1 MMKIKIILSLLFLS
15 FFLFSAD
22 LKQYNITLSTQ
33 SISLFLFLNL
43 LILSI
48 VVFVLK
54 KGFEKKMELRK
65 NEFDAILNDIP
76 DLLWIKNKNG
86 KYLECNKRFEQFFGA
101 KKEEI
106 IGKTD
111 FDFVDEDLAKFF
123 TEHDK
128 NAMES
133 DTPLSNF
140 EKVTFKSDGHEE
152 YLKTTK
158 TKILNDESKIIGV
171 LGIGRDFTAEK
182 KLEEEIIFEKQ
193 KYKYLLENSS
203 DAIFIVDLEGNLVEY
218 SKLFKKVLGYED
230 EELLN
235 FKVTDFEAIHKEEV
249 VLENINKTSFEPVNF
264 ESKYKR
270 KDGKLFDVFVSIVRI
285 KIFDEELVYCSMRDI
300 SIQKEYEKRLVQ
312 QKEEFETIFNYSR
325 DAILVVDKN
334 LDIFNFNKEFLNI
347 FDCEEKNL
355 FEINFL
361 NLLVEDYKENLLNAM
376 NIVLE
381 KGVIENQ
388 EANCISLNKKLIPIN
403 YSISLLPNKQRFLIF
418 IRDTTSLKI
427 AEQQT
432 KLASMGEMIGNIAH
446 QWRQP
451 LSAITTNV
459 SGLSLKVDM
468 EIPVSSEEIL
478 HCSEEV
484 MKQANYLSTTID
496 NFRNFIKNEKGT
508 SLVSIKNII
517 ENSISLVQSSLNSS
531 YIKLIP
537 KIDEDI
543 SIVAAKNELSEA
555 FINILNNAK
564 DALKEFVENEDDRYI
579 FIEVKKL
586 DENSL
591 VLRIYDSA
599 GGIDSSIKDRIFEP
613 YFTTKYKS
621 QGTGLGLVM
630 VDKILRERYNFK
642 LDVYNKN
649 FTYNNKEYV
658 GACFEV
664 TITH

>member
-1 MMKIKIILSLLFLS
+1 MKTKIILSLIFLTV
-15 FFLFSAD
+15 FLFSAD
-22 LKQYNITLSTQ
+22 TKQYHISLSSQT
-33 SISLFLFLNL
+33 IYLFLFFNL
-43 LILSI
+43 IILSI
-48 VVFVLK
+48 IVFILK

-65 NEFDAILNDIP
+65 NEFDTILNDIP

-86 KYLECNKRFEQFFGA
+86 VFLECNKRFEEFFGA

-111 FDFVDEDLAKFF
+111 FDFVDKELAEFF

-133 DTPLSNF
+133 DVPLSNF
-140 EKVTFKSDGHEE
+140 EKVVFKNDGHEE

-158 TKILNDESKIIGV
+158 TKVLNNSGKIIGV

-182 KLEEEIIFEKQ
+182 KLQEEISFEKQ

-203 DAIFIVDLEGNLVEY
+203 DAIFIVDLGGNLIEY

-230 EELLN
+230 KELLT
-235 FKVTDFEAIHKEEV
+235 FKVTDFEAIHEEEV
-249 VLENINKTSFEPVNF
+249 ILENINKTSFEPISF

-270 KDGKLFDVFVSIVRI
+270 KDGTLFDVFVSIVRI
-285 KIFDEELVYCSMRDI
+285 KVFDEELVYCSMRDI
-300 SIQKEYEKRLVQ
+300 SAQKEYENRLVQ

-325 DAILVVDKN
+325 DAILVIDKK
-334 LDIFNFNKEFLNI
+334 LDIFNFNKEFITI
-347 FDCEEKNL
+347 FAFDEKNS
-355 FEINFL
+355 FKMNFL
-361 NLLVEDYKENLLNAM
+361 DLLVEEYKDKLLNGIKIA
-376 NIVLE
+376 LE
-381 KGVIENQ
+381 KGFIENQ
-388 EANCISLNKKLIPIN
+388 EANCISFDKKLIPIN
-403 YSISLLPNKQRFLIF
+403 YSISLLPDKQRFLIF
-418 IRDTTSLKI
+418 IKDTTSLKI
-427 AEQQT
+427 VEQQT

-468 EIPVSSEEIL
+468 EMPISNEEIL

-496 NFRNFIKNEKGT
+496 NFRNFIKDEKGT
-508 SLVSIKNII
+508 SLVSIKNVI

-531 YIKLIP
+531 YIKLIT

-543 SIVAAKNELSEA
+543 SIVASKNELSEA

-564 DALKEFVENEDDRYI
+564 DALKELVENEEDRYI
-579 FIEVKKL
+579 FIEVKRI
-586 DENSL
+586 DRNSL

-630 VDKILRERYNFK
+630 VDKILRERHNFK
-642 LDVYNKN
+642 LDVYNKK

-664 TITH
+664 IITY

>member
-1 MMKIKIILSLLFLS
+1 MKIKIILSLLFLTV
-15 FFLFSAD
+15 FLFSAD
-22 LKQYNITLSTQ
+22 IKQYNITLSTQ
-33 SISLFLFLNL
+33 AIYVFLFLNL
-43 LILSI
+43 IILAI
-48 VVFVLK
+48 IVFVLK
-54 KGFEKKMELRK
+54 KGFEKKMQFRK

-76 DLLWIKNKNG
+76 DLLWIKNRNG
-86 KYLECNKRFEQFFGA
+86 IYLECNKRFEQFFGE
-101 KKEEI
+101 KKENI

-111 FDFVDEDLAKFF
+111 FDFIDEELANFF

-128 NAMES
+128 KAMES
-133 DTPLSNF
+133 NVPVSNF
-140 EKVTFKSDGHEE
+140 ENLTFRSDGHEE
-152 YLKTTK
+152 YLQTTK
-158 TKILNDESKIIGV
+158 TKVLNDDGKTIGI
-171 LGIGRDFTAEK
+171 LGLGRDFSAEK
-182 KLEEEIIFEKQ
+182 KLHDEIYFEKQ

-203 DAIFIVDLEGNLVEY
+203 DAIFIVDLHANLVEY
-218 SKLFKKVLGYED
+218 SKLFKKIMGYED

-235 FKVTDFEAIHKEEV
+235 FKVTDFEANHKKEV
-249 VLENINKTSFEPVNF
+249 VLENINKTSFEPISF
-264 ESKYKR
+264 ESKYRR
-270 KDGKLFDVFVSIVRI
+270 KDGTLFDVIVNIVRI

-300 SIQKEYEKRLVQ
+300 SKQKEYEKRLVQ

-347 FDCEEKNL
+347 FAFEEKNL
-355 FEINFL
+355 FEMNFL
-361 NLLVEDYKENLLNAM
+361 DILVKDYKDNLLHIM

-381 KGVIENQ
+381 KGFIENQ
-388 EANCISLNKKLIPIN
+388 EANCTSFDKRFVPIN
-403 YSISLLPNKQRFLIF
+403 YSISLLPDKQKFLIF
-418 IRDTTSLKI
+418 IRDITNLKI
-427 AEQQT
+427 VEQQT

-468 EIPVSSEEIL
+468 EMPISNEEIM

-484 MKQANYLSTTID
+484 MKQANYLSNTID
-496 NFRNFIKNEKGT
+496 NFRNFIKDEKGT
-508 SLVSIKNII
+508 SLVSIKNVI
-517 ENSISLVQSSLNSS
+517 ENTISLVQSSLSSS
-531 YIKLIP
+531 YIKLIT

-543 SIVAAKNELSEA
+543 SVVAGKNELSEA

-579 FIEVKKL
+579 FIEAKKL
-586 DENSL
+586 DTNSL
-591 VLRIYDSA
+591 ILSIYDSA

-630 VDKILRERYNFK
+630 VDKILRERHNFK
-642 LDVYNKN
+642 LDVYNKK
-649 FTYNNKEYV
+649 FKYNDKEYV